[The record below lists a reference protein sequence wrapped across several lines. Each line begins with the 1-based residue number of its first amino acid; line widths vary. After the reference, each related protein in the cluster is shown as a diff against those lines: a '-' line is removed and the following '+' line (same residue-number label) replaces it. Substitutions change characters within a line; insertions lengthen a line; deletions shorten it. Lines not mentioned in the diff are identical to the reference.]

1 MTSSHPITEATP
13 PREAKDMSRKLDGR
27 TAIVTGAAQ
36 GIGKAIATRLAADG
50 AKVIVS
56 DVNGPGADA
65 AAAAIGHGA
74 IAITCDISKP
84 DDVANLV
91 ARAGAVNVL
100 VNNAAIVPFIAW
112 DDIDLDHW
120 RKLIDVNLTGTFL
133 MTKAVTDKM
142 RAAAVKG
149 RVINIASNTF
159 FAGTPNMAAYVASK
173 GGVIG
178 FTRAAATELGK
189 HGITVN
195 ALTPGLIESD
205 GVKSS
210 PHANAFEFVGM
221 LQALPGRGQ
230 PEDIADAVA
239 FLASDDARWMTGQT
253 LNVDAGMVRY

>member
-1 MTSSHPITEATP
+1 
-13 PREAKDMSRKLDGR
+13 MSRKLDGR

-142 RAAAVKG
+142 RAAAIKG